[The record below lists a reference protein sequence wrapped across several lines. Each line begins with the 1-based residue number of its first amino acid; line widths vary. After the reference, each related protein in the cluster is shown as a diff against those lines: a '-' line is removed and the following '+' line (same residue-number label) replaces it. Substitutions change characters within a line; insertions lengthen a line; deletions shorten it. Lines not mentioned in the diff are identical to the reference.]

1 MALTWVLKGWL
12 VNGINLGT
20 QRSPLKPN
28 KRGITSFVFHG
39 KKERAPLLC
48 CIFAHPRSGDLSART
63 SPEEQASEAA
73 PSPRLCTRGVEERSS
88 FWGTHLRDCSLRTTT
103 SSTSRSRLC
112 TANTC
117 TTSSLI
123 GYIEQARLAMSGNGA
138 SGSFGTGPASGY
150 FLNLMFMFIV
160 FVTSTLNH
168 ALNFIYKNVM
178 IYALIFGIKMNPNW
192 PLIPTAASLLGHGS
206 HKRSDSSML

>member
-138 SGSFGTGPASGY
+138 SGSFGTGPASGCP
-150 FLNLMFMFIV
+150 FCWS
-160 FVTSTLNH
+160 TSMQIL
-168 ALNFIYKNVM
+168 KGRCM
-178 IYALIFGIKMNPNW
+178 ISWVYILVLAV
-192 PLIPTAASLLGHGS
+192 H
-206 HKRSDSSML
+206 SSTQPV

>member
-73 PSPRLCTRGVEERSS
+73 PSPETL
-88 FWGTHLRDCSLRTTT
+88 HLRSRRAITFFGSALARLLNANDYFVFYLASSLHSEHLHGIDFDRLHRIG
-103 SSTSRSRLC
+103 STSDV
-112 TANTC
+112 
-117 TTSSLI
+117 
-123 GYIEQARLAMSGNGA
+123 G
-138 SGSFGTGPASGY
+138 
-150 FLNLMFMFIV
+150 
-160 FVTSTLNH
+160 
-168 ALNFIYKNVM
+168 
-178 IYALIFGIKMNPNW
+178 
-192 PLIPTAASLLGHGS
+192 
-206 HKRSDSSML
+206 

>member
-1 MALTWVLKGWL
+1 MALIWVLKGWL

-88 FWGTHLRDCSLRTTT
+88 FWRTHLRDCSLRTAI
-103 SSTSRSRLC
+103 SSTSRRSRLLPDVHLCIAYTC
-112 TANTC
+112 TAST
-117 TTSSLI
+117 LI
-123 GYIEQARLAMSGNGA
+123 GYTDRL
-138 SGSFGTGPASGY
+138 
-150 FLNLMFMFIV
+150 
-160 FVTSTLNH
+160 
-168 ALNFIYKNVM
+168 
-178 IYALIFGIKMNPNW
+178 
-192 PLIPTAASLLGHGS
+192 
-206 HKRSDSSML
+206 D

>member
-117 TTSSLI
+117 TASSLI

-138 SGSFGTGPASGY
+138 SGSFGTGPASGWELAAVLRDTKER
-150 FLNLMFMFIV
+150 FDSAGVKLIAV
-160 FVTSTLNH
+160 GVGTSAKARIL
-168 ALNFIYKNVM
+168 ADRVCIGLV
-178 IYALIFGIKMNPNW
+178 W
-192 PLIPTAASLLGHGS
+192 
-206 HKRSDSSML
+206 